1 VVNITDVD
9 DKIIDRANEL
19 KTDWKSVAETATT
32 QYLDCLKLLSVETID
47 RFPKASDHIGEIIAM
62 SQLLID
68 KGFAYAAEGN
78 VWFDVAKDAD
88 YGKLSNRK
96 VEEQESGTRDL
107 AGSGKRNPAD
117 FALWKAVKPNEPS
130 WPSPWGPGRPGWH
143 IECSAM
149 SQKYLGDTFDL
160 HGGGMDLMFP
170 HHENEL
176 AQSECCTGKP
186 FAKFWLH
193 NGLTR
198 VATKL
203 AGGELKQEKMS
214 KSLGNTLDPV
224 ALVDEHGGELVRYLL
239 LSTHY
244 RSPID
249 FSADVI
255 AASKK
260 GLAVFERLF
269 VRIERLA
276 GKKPSEL
283 GADMDTTAA
292 IVFDTPNAP
301 FARAVLDLKMK
312 YLEMMDDDFNTAGAI
327 AVLHELSGEINAF
340 IEKHELEKTK
350 NPELTSYVVAA
361 ASTLKNLG
369 GVIGLFRQIGQ
380 STGKDDGTL
389 DKVMGLVIQLRKDAR
404 ANKNFAMADAI
415 RDGLT
420 KIGITLEDRPD
431 GTGWRKG

>member
-1 VVNITDVD
+1 
-9 DKIIDRANEL
+9 
-19 KTDWKSVAETATT
+19 
-32 QYLDCLKLLSVETID
+32 
-47 RFPKASDHIGEIIAM
+47 
-62 SQLLID
+62 
-68 KGFAYAAEGN
+68 
-78 VWFDVAKDAD
+78 
-88 YGKLSNRK
+88 
-96 VEEQESGTRDL
+96 
-107 AGSGKRNPAD
+107 
-117 FALWKAVKPNEPS
+117 
-130 WPSPWGPGRPGWH
+130 
-143 IECSAM
+143 M

-224 ALVDEHGGELVRYLL
+224 ALVAEHGGELVRYLL

-283 GADMDTTAA
+283 GPDMDTTAA
-292 IVFDTPNAP
+292 VVFDTPNAP
-301 FARAVLDLKMK
+301 FARAILDLKMK

-340 IEKHELEKTK
+340 IEKHELEKTR
-350 NPELTSYVVAA
+350 NPDLTGYVVAA

-380 STGKDDGTL
+380 ASGKDDGTL